1 MNIKKYKTEYD
12 VVVVGGGTAGAF
24 AAITAAQTGAK
35 TLIIEKETRGRFS
48 CLLSSYLFRKSVI
61 YHRFIYKTIYK
72 TGDKNKK

>member
-1 MNIKKYKTEYD
+1 MLMNIKKYKTEYD

-48 CLLSSYLFRKSVI
+48 CLLSSCFFETSVI
-61 YHRFIYKTIYK
+61 YH
-72 TGDKNKK
+72 

>member
-35 TLIIEKETRGRFS
+35 TLIIEKNRR
-48 CLLSSYLFRKSVI
+48 R
-61 YHRFIYKTIYK
+61 
-72 TGDKNKK
+72 TGDGSLSCGLIP